1 LCLSLRFLGRIR
13 RHGFLF
19 YGADDVDS
27 NMCSE
32 PFGMKSNTVGS
43 IKGRY
48 DGMHENDIESSSTP
62 YSVGCMR
69 VAAEAEGLYYYY
81 ADPKL
86 LTHTLSTEHHTLT
99 FSIDRNSAV
108 FCFDPSKYSLTL
120 PSPRSEKSDP

>member
-1 LCLSLRFLGRIR
+1 LSVHVVAREVAKLTYQLLCPGRLCLSLRFLGRIR

-48 DGMHENDIESSSTP
+48 DGMHESDIESSSTP
-62 YSVGCMR
+62 TAR
-69 VAAEAEGLYYYY
+69 VVCAS
-81 ADPKL
+81 PPRPRVSITTTL
-86 LTHTLSTEHHTLT
+86 LLSYLNILTPTL
-99 FSIDRNSAV
+99 D
-108 FCFDPSKYSLTL
+108 
-120 PSPRSEKSDP
+120 